1 MDSFDAMKK
10 MLSALTLN
18 LDDEKTAL
26 SALQGMIA
34 AEITG
39 RRIDLGMTQ
48 KDLAHFLGISQSTLS
63 KWESG
68 ETNFTLSTLVSI
80 ACKLDIEM
88 QSPYVPTPP
97 ITYQSA
103 YSNIIVLPTNGWNT
117 MSSVLPTRETK
128 TETEPFLKEM

>member
-18 LDDEKTAL
+18 MDDEKTTL
-26 SALQGMIA
+26 SALQGTIA

-48 KDLAHFLGISQSTLS
+48 KDLAHFLGVSQSTLS

-88 QSPYVPTPP
+88 QSPYVPTPSN
-97 ITYQSA
+97 TYQPA
-103 YSNIIVLPTNGWNT
+103 YSNIIVLPTAGWNIA
-117 MSSVLPTRETK
+117 SSVPMTRETK
-128 TETEPFLKEM
+128 TETEPFVKEM